1 MLNLRNFFRLLSGS
15 HPNRVFLIVGAVV
28 VVAAVVDFV
37 PSCSCLCVSVP
48 VSASGC
54 HRLQHPRT
62 DEGTAVL
69 V

>member
-1 MLNLRNFFRLLSGS
+1 M
-15 HPNRVFLIVGAVV
+15 FLIVGAVV